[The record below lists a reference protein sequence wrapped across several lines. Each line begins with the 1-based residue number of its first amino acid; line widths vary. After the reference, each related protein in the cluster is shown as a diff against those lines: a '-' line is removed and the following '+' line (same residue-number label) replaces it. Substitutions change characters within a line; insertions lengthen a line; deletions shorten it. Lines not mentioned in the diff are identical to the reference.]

1 GIYTF
6 MKLGVR
12 IAFLICCLFSATTFG
27 AQTKVRLVLSAE
39 SAKPGETILAGVQ
52 LKMPPGWH
60 TYWKN
65 SGDSGSP
72 TEIEWTL
79 PEGISAGEIQW
90 PIPRKDVIAAGDSK
104 FITYVFD
111 EEAVLLVP
119 LKIGSNIS
127 SGEKKI
133 SAKIS
138 WQECE
143 TICVLGS
150 ANVSANLTLGTESKA
165 SAHLDLIQEAQKKL
179 PQTNLNFTLTSS
191 LERLDA
197 DSASLLL
204 QLPKTAGK
212 MWDFFPY
219 KDEVADLQG
228 GTDTVTSENGLIL
241 RKQIKKT
248 GADWPKE
255 IAGVL
260 VQLQDDRPV
269 AGYEVS
275 LKPALSSANGSAGI
289 GAEKKKSLW
298 FMLLSA
304 FLGGLILNIMPCV
317 LPVIALKV
325 LSFVNQTKE
334 SPARGKM
341 LGLIY
346 GVGVLVS
353 FLVLAGLAIGVQKA
367 GGLASWGM
375 ILQNQTFRVVLTVLI
390 TLVALNLFGLFEIT
404 LSGSVMGAAGNLSAK
419 EGVSGAFFNGV
430 LATILATPCT
440 APFLAG
446 AIGFAFTQPPT
457 IIILMFLMAGLGL
470 AAPFVILCW
479 NPNWLKIL
487 PRPGAWMEKF
497 KIAMG
502 FPMLATAVWIFWFTA
517 PRFGKSGVLWLG
529 LFLVILSAAAWV
541 WGEFVQRG
549 RKRRGLAITIS
560 VLLLAG
566 GYVVALEKKLN
577 WRVPTTISAGGTSL
591 KESPDGIDWQPWSPE
606 AVAKARADGHVVMV
620 DFTADN
626 CLNCQVNKAS
636 SLEIPATRAKLKE
649 LSAIAF
655 LGDFTDQDPRIA
667 AELRRYERAGVPLVL
682 VYPRDLNAPV
692 IVLPPILSPGIVSD
706 ALEKAAK

>member
-1 GIYTF
+1 

-12 IAFLICCLFSATTFG
+12 IAVLICCLVSTTVF
-27 AQTKVRLVLSAE
+27 AAKTKVQLLLSAD
-39 SAKPGETILAGVQ
+39 SAKPGDTVVAAVQ
-52 LKMPPGWH
+52 MKMPFGWH
-60 TYWKN
+60 TFWKN

-72 TEIEWTL
+72 TEIQWTL
-79 PEGISAGEIQW
+79 PEGISTGEIQW
-90 PIPRKDVIAAGDSK
+90 PVPRKDVISAGDTK
-104 FITYVFD
+104 FTTYIL
-111 EEAVLLVP
+111 EHEAVLLVP
-119 LKIGSNIS
+119 LKIGPNVSP
-127 SGEKKI
+127 GEKII

-143 TICVLGS
+143 TLCVLGNASLS
-150 ANVSANLTLGTESKA
+150 AKLNIGNESKPSANLG
-165 SAHLDLIQEAQKKL
+165 LIQETQKKL
-179 PQTNLNFTLTSS
+179 PQTNLNFSLTSS
-191 LERLDA
+191 LEKLDA
-197 DSASLLL
+197 NSASLLI
-204 QLPKTAGK
+204 QLSGAPGNT
-212 MWDFFPY
+212 WDFFPY
-219 KDEVADLQG
+219 QNDALEFSGDTDVAPSGSGVL
-228 GTDTVTSENGLIL
+228 L
-241 RKQIKKT
+241 RKQIKKSGT
-248 GADWPKE
+248 NWPKE

-260 VQLQDDRPV
+260 AQKKAGEL
-269 AGYEVS
+269 ASAENNSTGYEVV
-275 LKPALSSANGSAGI
+275 LKPELSTPANSPGNSAT
-289 GAEKKKSLW
+289 KKSLW

-304 FLGGLILNIMPCV
+304 FLGGLILNVMPCV

-334 SPARGKM
+334 TPARGKM
-341 LGLIY
+341 LGLVY

-375 ILQNQTFRVVLTVLI
+375 VLQNQIFRVVLTVLI
-390 TLVALNLFGLFEIT
+390 TLVALNLFGLFEIV
-404 LSGSVMGAAGNLSAK
+404 LGGAVMNSAGKFASK
-419 EGVSGAFFNGV
+419 EGFPGAFFNGV
-430 LATILATPCT
+430 LATVLATPCT

-446 AIGFAFTQPPT
+446 AIGFAFTQSPT
-457 IIILMFLMAGLGL
+457 TIVLMFLAAGLGL
-470 AAPFVILCW
+470 AAPFVLLCW

-517 PRFGKSGVLWLG
+517 PRFGKTGVLWLG
-529 LFLVILSAAAWV
+529 LFLVILAAAAWV

-549 RKRRGLAITIS
+549 RSRKSLAITLS
-560 VLLLAG
+560 VLLVAF
-566 GYVVALEKKLN
+566 GYFFALEKKLH
-577 WRVPTTISAGGTSL
+577 WREPAVASQSGASL

-606 AVAKARADGHVVMV
+606 AVEKARSEGQPVLV

-626 CLNCQVNKAS
+626 CLNCQVNKAT

-649 LSAIAF
+649 IGAISF

-682 VYPRDLNAPV
+682 VYPKNPNEPA
-692 IVLPPILSPGIVSD
+692 IVLPPILTRGIVAD

>member
-1 GIYTF
+1 

-39 SAKPGETILAGVQ
+39 SAQPGETILAAVQ
-52 LKMPPGWH
+52 MKMPPGWH

-65 SGDSGSP
+65 PGDSGSP

-133 SAKIS
+133 SAKVS

-143 TICVLGS
+143 KICVLGS
-150 ANVSANLTLGTESKA
+150 ANVSANLTLGTDFKA
-165 SAHLDLIQEAQKKL
+165 SSHLDLIQEAQKKL

-219 KDEVADLQG
+219 KDEAADLQG

-260 VQLQDDRPV
+260 VQLQNDKPV

-275 LKPALSSANGSAGI
+275 LKPSFSNAGKDAEVSA
-289 GAEKKKSLW
+289 KKESLW
-298 FMLLSA
+298 INLLSA
-304 FLGGLILNIMPCV
+304 FLGGFILNFMPCV

-325 LSFVNQTKE
+325 LSFVNQSKE

-341 LGLIY
+341 LGLVY
-346 GVGVLVS
+346 GIGVLVS
-353 FLVLAGLAIGVQKA
+353 FLVLAALVIGVKKA
-367 GGLASWGM
+367 GGLPSWNM
-375 ILQNQTFRVVLTVLI
+375 VLQNQTFRVLLTVLM
-390 TLVALNLFGLFEIT
+390 TLVALNLFGLFEVT
-404 LSGSVMGAAGNLSAK
+404 LSGSVMGAAGNLTAK
-419 EGVSGAFFNGV
+419 EGFSGAFLNGALATV
-430 LATILATPCT
+430 LATSCT
-440 APFLAG
+440 APILAG
-446 AIGFAFTQPPT
+446 AIGFAFKQSPA
-457 IIILMFLMAGLGL
+457 IILLMFFAIGLGF
-470 AAPFVILCW
+470 AAPFVILCLK
-479 NPNWLKIL
+479 PNWLKIL
-487 PRPGAWMEKF
+487 PKPGAWMEKF
-497 KIAMG
+497 KIAVG

-549 RKRRGLAITIS
+549 RKRKGLAVTIAI
-560 VLLLAG
+560 LLFAF
-566 GYVVALEKKLN
+566 GYVFALEKKLH
-577 WRVPTTISAGGTSL
+577 WRSPAQTFTENNSL
-591 KESPDGIDWQPWSPE
+591 KESPDGINWQRWSPE
-606 AVAKARADGHVVMV
+606 AVATARSEGHPLLV

-626 CLNCQVNKAS
+626 CVNCQVNKAV
-636 SLEIPATRAKLKE
+636 SLEIPRTRAKLKE
-649 LSAIAF
+649 IGAVAF
-655 LGDFTDQDPRIA
+655 LADFTDQDPRIA
-667 AELRRYERAGVPLVL
+667 AELQRYGQGGVPLVL
-682 VYPRDLNAPV
+682 VYPKNPNLEVTALTGLFSPQT
-692 IVLPPILSPGIVSD
+692 ILD
-706 ALEKAAK
+706 ALDKAAK